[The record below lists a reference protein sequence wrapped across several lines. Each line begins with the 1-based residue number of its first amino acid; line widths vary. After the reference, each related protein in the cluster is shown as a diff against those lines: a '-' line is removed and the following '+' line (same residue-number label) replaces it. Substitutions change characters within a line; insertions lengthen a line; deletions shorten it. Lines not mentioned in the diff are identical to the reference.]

1 MASNSP
7 TAKRSFAPAQPNAA
21 AEARQDYGSGAKV
34 FHWLTAL
41 LMAGSFILAFI
52 MVELPIGPLK
62 IDLYNW
68 HKTIGLTILG
78 LAVLRLAW
86 RLRHPA
92 PPLPAGMVA
101 WERWASQ
108 ATHVALYLFLFSQ
121 PLVGLVMSW
130 ASGFPTILF
139 DSFTLPS
146 PIAANQALYDAL
158 SAVHFWSAWAMLT
171 LIALHAGAAL
181 RHHFV
186 KKDDVLRRMLPR
198 RPR

>member
-7 TAKRSFAPAQPNAA
+7 SANQSFTSVQPAADTESQQGYGASAKIL
-21 AEARQDYGSGAKV
+21 
-34 FHWLTAL
+34 HWLTAL

-78 LAVLRLAW
+78 VAVLRLAW

-92 PPLPAGMVA
+92 PPLPAGMA
-101 WERWASQ
+101 PWERLAAQ

-121 PLVGLVMSW
+121 PLVGLIMSW

-139 DSFTLPS
+139 DSFTLPN
-146 PIAANQALYDAL
+146 PIGANQNVYDAL
-158 SAVHFWSAWAMLT
+158 SAVHFWSAWAILA
-171 LIALHAGAAL
+171 LIAVHAGAAL

-198 RPR
+198 RRR